1 VVENTVQ
8 HHPQSGGV
16 EGVAD
21 LLKVL
26 VCAQAAVDMRII
38 PGVIAVLVAVK
49 NGVKEDRVRAR
60 ALDMLDPVQHA
71 ENPM

>member
-1 VVENTVQ
+1 
-8 HHPQSGGV
+8 
-16 EGVAD
+16 
-21 LLKVL
+21 
-26 VCAQAAVDMRII
+26 MRII

-49 NGVKEDRVRAR
+49 NGVKEDRIRAR